1 MMMPASLLPN
11 TLPPSNSEGFSDDS
25 NLTLLAQHQL
35 LHLREL
41 RQAADSVA
49 VQPRKLQSA
58 PHDRPFDR
66 IGHPPSQGVEGRAG
80 DIPAR
85 TAASSGTWPAS
96 GARIFVIMRMMVLLP
111 APLRPSRAGES
122 GPGVGDLL
130 AIRHD
135 NRQCTPARHAP
146 HDTEDP
152 RRGAAMALA
161 HAARLSQ
168 RPCSPMRAAAIV
180 VTPYS
185 ETVGRRLMWIAG
197 NSTERRAMDSSI
209 GIVNIPL
216 ATIDSESPTLDS
228 WRSVYAL

>member
-1 MMMPASLLPN
+1 MMPASLLPN

-135 NRQCTPARHAP
+135 HGPPTSRTPFNTSHRSCESTPRIPAEARP
-146 HDTEDP
+146 W
-152 RRGAAMALA
+152 
-161 HAARLSQ
+161 RLPT
-168 RPCSPMRAAAIV
+168 RP
-180 VTPYS
+180 
-185 ETVGRRLMWIAG
+185 
-197 NSTERRAMDSSI
+197 D
-209 GIVNIPL
+209 
-216 ATIDSESPTLDS
+216 
-228 WRSVYAL
+228 